1 MTSITTRP
9 KPSRSARGGGHC
21 PRLLLAEDDED
32 LRAFLADRFRA
43 VGFEVIEAEDG
54 TSVVECLAESIVNQ
68 DNSENLDLIVSDIRM
83 PGFTA
88 FDVLR
93 SARRALANIPVILI
107 TGFGDRRTHERAHAL
122 GASAVFDKPLDVD
135 ELVVAACGLL
145 SRAGLEE

>member
-9 KPSRSARGGGHC
+9 KPRRSASEHC
-21 PRLLLAEDDED
+21 PRLLLAEDDEA

-54 TSVVECLAESIVNQ
+54 TSVVERLAESIVNQ
-68 DNSENLDLIVSDIRM
+68 DNCENLDLIVSDIRM
-83 PGFTA
+83 PGVTA

-135 ELVVAACGLL
+135 ELIVAARGLL